1 MYHLFLLTRSQAL
14 LAIRQPD
21 HSTIPVISS
30 SEVCTDSESD
40 DGEDLATARG
50 LQEYKRWRT
59 RRPKK
64 TTQSL
69 MRKPYGNDGTTRN
82 LRHDYCTMP
91 GQRIIQDEKL
101 VSDTLLKS
109 CVASALG
116 SRAAQ
121 NDYLKLLARDFK
133 KLSDHDERLQ
143 PHLSLP
149 NSPPIEVCQEDFCL
163 VYVASS
169 EINLA
174 DQFITIIWNRVEK
187 DVQRSIRTMVHE
199 NPDYPFHNL
208 HLPETPEKKKS
219 AMEARDLHD
228 KMVDIDH
235 AWYIMDK
242 AFCERHPDKKSCIA
256 VDQTTL
262 EQGIPSHHP
271 PKKLFDRKSWLLLLL
286 LFKKVFLTFLPVGH
300 TGNEVDSSVFGSVKD
315 KCKVSDIVCLFDIFK
330 VGKEGLT
337 KPNQLIYLRSV
348 IDFRSFFQSHLL
360 GIQRTME
367 GRYFEFQLSDS
378 RRSDSSRFPV
388 VRGKKYLNELAE
400 FGEWIPF
407 MDGNPQGMP
416 KPAPPTLD
424 ILPDNVKKTLKKL
437 LRHPLLIKGEDR
449 REWIENFLSTGG
461 KDDGVRVIGE
471 HEAGMIGRP
480 GQLKIGALTVDIRV
494 VEASSLPPLNLI
506 EAADQRIT
514 VADEAYKSMLAA
526 DDGGRLHMKLIPSS
540 TKTFKNIRTNDQ
552 SENQSADPECL
563 PVSATVRESQ
573 LEKVVEGMHAS
584 MLALASKQEA
594 LQQEFESREHE
605 FERKLTEQKK
615 ILEARVSEE
624 EQKRRV
630 LAHKYHQLK
639 EAFSQSENSTPASK
653 STPADSHPAP
663 TAIATSNL
671 PNEGPITAKRKVISR
686 PDLRQDKIPFLIP
699 VGMEHLEQGHGGSYL
714 PLEMDISAWAV
725 NWGVELGKGPGGVD
739 INVLSCQNF
748 AAMYVC
754 CAPEAE
760 TDENSPAEVGE
771 WGRVKDSKYNDCEEQ
786 PSSKKIFVGDNPDL
800 QWRFPV
806 LCLSQPPLARL
817 LRPLTQPLGPLTTSR
832 HVGFPSHLLTAIAA
846 DMGKWPQAMGAVTVL
861 TVPTSTL
868 LLRALPSLGLEDS

>member
-1 MYHLFLLTRSQAL
+1 MFSWAQFISTITFGHDDVLTLEYQKLDIASIICWTHHDIKLLGKILSNVSSFLANSEPSPTRNQEVQSGVEEPTLKQG
-14 LAIRQPD
+14 QPD

-69 MRKPYGNDGTTRN
+69 RRKPYGNDGTTRN

-101 VSDTLLKS
+101 VRDTLLKS
-109 CVASALG
+109 CGCTRKCMTQINASQIMLLRSGYCALG
-116 SRAAQ
+116 SRTAQ
-121 NDYLKLLARDFK
+121 NDYLKLFARDFK

-143 PHLSLP
+143 PHLSLS
-149 NSPPIEVCQEDFCL
+149 NSPPIEVCQEAFCL
-163 VYVASS
+163 VYGNGQGGLSLPHFKCVRERFGPEIISSRKQRQKPSFDLCAKSFYDIMMLCSRVSRDKLGRQIYHLSYGTKWRKMYEDRFVRWVAKHYPGADIPS
-169 EINLA
+169 ESEFYA
-174 DQFITIIWNRVEK
+174 
-187 DVQRSIRTMVHE
+187 VHE

-235 AWYIMDK
+235 AWL
-242 AFCERHPDKKSCIA
+242 
-256 VDQTTL
+256 VTT
-262 EQGIPSHHP
+262 S
-271 PKKLFDRKSWLLLLL
+271 
-286 LFKKVFLTFLPVGH
+286 TFVQKGH

-330 VGKEGLT
+330 VAKEGLT

-348 IDFRSFFQSHLL
+348 LDFRSSFQPHLL

-367 GRYFEFQLSDS
+367 GYFEFQLSDS
-378 RRSDSSRFPV
+378 RRSVGSRFPV

-449 REWIENFLSTGG
+449 REWIQNFLATGG
-461 KDDGVRVIGE
+461 KDDGVRVIDE
-471 HEAGMIGRP
+471 HEAGMWN
-480 GQLKIGALTVDIRV
+480 IRV

-514 VADEAYKSMLAA
+514 VANEAYKSMLAA

-540 TKTFKNIRTNDQ
+540 TKKFKNIRTNDQ

-594 LQQEFESREHE
+594 L
-605 FERKLTEQKK
+605 
-615 ILEARVSEE
+615 
-624 EQKRRV
+624 
-630 LAHKYHQLK
+630 
-639 EAFSQSENSTPASK
+639 
-653 STPADSHPAP
+653 
-663 TAIATSNL
+663 
-671 PNEGPITAKRKVISR
+671 
-686 PDLRQDKIPFLIP
+686 
-699 VGMEHLEQGHGGSYL
+699 
-714 PLEMDISAWAV
+714 
-725 NWGVELGKGPGGVD
+725 
-739 INVLSCQNF
+739 
-748 AAMYVC
+748 
-754 CAPEAE
+754 
-760 TDENSPAEVGE
+760 
-771 WGRVKDSKYNDCEEQ
+771 
-786 PSSKKIFVGDNPDL
+786 
-800 QWRFPV
+800 
-806 LCLSQPPLARL
+806 
-817 LRPLTQPLGPLTTSR
+817 
-832 HVGFPSHLLTAIAA
+832 
-846 DMGKWPQAMGAVTVL
+846 
-861 TVPTSTL
+861 
-868 LLRALPSLGLEDS
+868 

>member
-1 MYHLFLLTRSQAL
+1 MAQAEEIRTETGPLDYDYTEKEVELCQENLQNHKACSPDKIKNEMLKLLGKIFGQCIIFSCQLGA
-14 LAIRQPD
+14 
-21 HSTIPVISS
+21 
-30 SEVCTDSESD
+30 
-40 DGEDLATARG
+40 
-50 LQEYKRWRT
+50 
-59 RRPKK
+59 
-64 TTQSL
+64 
-69 MRKPYGNDGTTRN
+69 KPYSQSG
-82 LRHDYCTMP
+82 
-91 GQRIIQDEKL
+91 
-101 VSDTLLKS
+101 
-109 CVASALG
+109 SALG

-121 NDYLKLLARDFK
+121 SDYLKLLARDFK

-149 NSPPIEVCQEDFCL
+149 NSPPIEVCQEAFCL
-163 VYVASS
+163 VYGNGQGGLSLPHFKKCVRERFGPEIISS
-169 EINLA
+169 RKQRQKPSFDLCAKFFSDIMMLCSRVSRDKLGRPIYHLSYGTEWRKMYEDRFVPWLLSIIQELTFRVS
-174 DQFITIIWNRVEK
+174 QSFMQFMRIQIILFITFICQVK
-187 DVQRSIRTMVHE
+187 TK
-199 NPDYPFHNL
+199 
-208 HLPETPEKKKS
+208 TPEKKKS
-219 AMEARDLHD
+219 AIEARDLHD

-271 PKKLFDRKSWLLLLL
+271 PKKLFDRKNKLEVNFGGGINFSISQENHIKYFFVYFSHFTKDANLVLTQLFFMIWVQLTSDFAASRSAELRIHVDNTAAENKNQWLFSFAGWLLLLL
-286 LFKKVFLTFLPVGH
+286 LFKKVFLSFLPVGH

-330 VGKEGLT
+330 VAKDVL
-337 KPNQLIYLRSV
+337 
-348 IDFRSFFQSHLL
+348 DFRSFFQPHLL

-367 GRYFEFQLSDS
+367 DG
-378 RRSDSSRFPV
+378 SRFPV

-400 FGEWIPF
+400 FGEWIHF

-449 REWIENFLSTGG
+449 REWIENFLATGG

-471 HEAGMIGRP
+471 HETGMVGRP
-480 GQLKIGALTVDIRV
+480 GQLKIGALTVDIHV

-563 PVSATVRESQ
+563 PVSASVRESQ

-639 EAFSQSENSTPASK
+639 EAFSNRKTQLL
-653 STPADSHPAP
+653 
-663 TAIATSNL
+663 L
-671 PNEGPITAKRKVISR
+671 PNRHLQIPILPQQPSR
-686 PDLRQDKIPFLIP
+686 PRIYQIKDRLQPSAGNSLRLIIISVPSSSSPPYPGRMTPELMPSELMATRPWQCIVLPFEILSLHSYLTVCHYHIFVIIADHSQAPGSWMMMAGHCHYDLRLESS
-699 VGMEHLEQGHGGSYL
+699 VGTR
-714 PLEMDISAWAV
+714 
-725 NWGVELGKGPGGVD
+725 PG
-739 INVLSCQNF
+739 
-748 AAMYVC
+748 
-754 CAPEAE
+754 APEQFQ
-760 TDENSPAEVGE
+760 T
-771 WGRVKDSKYNDCEEQ
+771 
-786 PSSKKIFVGDNPDL
+786 
-800 QWRFPV
+800 V
-806 LCLSQPPLARL
+806 L
-817 LRPLTQPLGPLTTSR
+817 
-832 HVGFPSHLLTAIAA
+832 
-846 DMGKWPQAMGAVTVL
+846 AVTV
-861 TVPTSTL
+861 
-868 LLRALPSLGLEDS
+868 

>member
-1 MYHLFLLTRSQAL
+1 MDELCDRLASALKITDVKRLNDIKAL
-14 LAIRQPD
+14 LYADDVALIAHSRTELQKMVNVVAKFAEDYRLEVNLKPGKTEIMPIYTSSKAKRPSCLGRFLGNVSSFLANSEPSPTCNQEVQSGVEEPTIKQEQPD

-40 DGEDLATARG
+40 DGEDLTTARG

-69 MRKPYGNDGTTRN
+69 RRKPYGNDGTTRN
-82 LRHDYCTMP
+82 LRHDYYTMP

-101 VSDTLLKS
+101 VRDTLSKS
-109 CVASALG
+109 CGCTRKCMTQINASQIMLLRSGYCALG

-143 PHLSLP
+143 PHLSLS
-149 NSPPIEVCQEDFCL
+149 NSPPIEVCQEAFCL
-163 VYVASS
+163 VYGNGQGGLSLPHFKKCVRERFGPEIISSRKQRQKHSFDLCAKFFSDIMMLCSRVSRDKLGRPIYHLSYRTEWRKMYEDRFVPWVAKHYPGADIPS
-169 EINLA
+169 ESEFYA
-174 DQFITIIWNRVEK
+174 
-187 DVQRSIRTMVHE
+187 VHE
-199 NPDYPFHNL
+199 NPDHPFHNL

-271 PKKLFDRKSWLLLLL
+271 PKKLFDRKSKLEVNFGGGINFSISQENHIKYFFVHFSHFTKDANLVLTQ
-286 LFKKVFLTFLPVGH
+286 LFCMIWAQLTSDFAASRSAELPFFFCRLVTTSTFVQKGFLDFLPVGH

-330 VGKEGLT
+330 VAKEGLT
-337 KPNQLIYLRSV
+337 KPNQLIYLRS
-348 IDFRSFFQSHLL
+348 ILDFRSIFQPHLL

-378 RRSDSSRFPV
+378 RRSDGSRFPV

-437 LRHPLLIKGEDR
+437 LLHPLLIKGEDR
-449 REWIENFLSTGG
+449 REWIENFLATGG

-471 HEAGMIGRP
+471 HEAGMVGRP
-480 GQLKIGALTVDIRV
+480 GQLKIAALTVDIRV

-526 DDGGRLHMKLIPSS
+526 DDGGRLHMKLIPSPSS

-563 PVSATVRESQ
+563 PVSATVRKSQ
-573 LEKVVEGMHAS
+573 LEKVVERMHAS
-584 MLALASKQEA
+584 MLALASKQ
-594 LQQEFESREHE
+594 
-605 FERKLTEQKK
+605 
-615 ILEARVSEE
+615 
-624 EQKRRV
+624 
-630 LAHKYHQLK
+630 
-639 EAFSQSENSTPASK
+639 
-653 STPADSHPAP
+653 
-663 TAIATSNL
+663 
-671 PNEGPITAKRKVISR
+671 
-686 PDLRQDKIPFLIP
+686 
-699 VGMEHLEQGHGGSYL
+699 
-714 PLEMDISAWAV
+714 
-725 NWGVELGKGPGGVD
+725 
-739 INVLSCQNF
+739 
-748 AAMYVC
+748 
-754 CAPEAE
+754 
-760 TDENSPAEVGE
+760 
-771 WGRVKDSKYNDCEEQ
+771 DSKLCNRNLR
-786 PSSKKIFVGDNPDL
+786 VGNMN
-800 QWRFPV
+800 
-806 LCLSQPPLARL
+806 LSV
-817 LRPLTQPLGPLTTSR
+817 S
-832 HVGFPSHLLTAIAA
+832 
-846 DMGKWPQAMGAVTVL
+846 
-861 TVPTSTL
+861 
-868 LLRALPSLGLEDS
+868 